1 MYWFLLT
8 AALGL
13 KVWERFM
20 TMALAGSSPLPR
32 FLTPFSGMNTHSVLV
47 SLSSVSTGNSTKE
60 SVITAVSSCK
70 RKIIIL
76 TFFAYNYET
85 FKRLGTAAYTSPFTQ
100 LYISGWSSLSKKFTK
115 LLTCITIPNSPSEQL
130 PYTFHYGQ
138 PKLLQIQCVKYL
150 RLLTNL
156 MSICTIKTLCMHEFQ
171 PNKFPNFELLGGH
184 K

>member
-13 KVWERFM
+13 KVWERLM

-76 TFFAYNYET
+76 TFFAYNYEML
-85 FKRLGTAAYTSPFTQ
+85 KMLGTDAYTSPSIQ
-100 LYISGWSSLSKKFTK
+100 LYISGWSSVSKKCTK
-115 LLTCITIPNSPSEQL
+115 LLSCITIPNSPSKQL
-130 PYTFHYGQ
+130 PYTFHYEQ
-138 PKLLQIQCVKYL
+138 SKLLQIQCVKYL
-150 RLLTNL
+150 CLLTNL
-156 MSICTIKTLCMHEFQ
+156 MRTCSIKTQCMHEFQ
-171 PNKFPNFELLGGH
+171 PNKFPNFELFGGC